1 MCEIGSQTYLVNE
14 HLAFLIKNVNKLRHT
29 TGYTAAHHY
38 ISEKYLDTLRQLCY
52 TEVDLPNIT
61 PFKEETS
68 SRRKPAAEEEAPI
81 SPAQRIKENR
91 GRSVPLPEEA
101 KTGEDEEG
109 ILGLGQLL
117 EQAQGTPVAQA
128 ALEEPISPAQR
139 IEENRGRSV
148 PLPEEAKTGEDEE
161 GVLGLGQLLE
171 QAQGTPVAQAALEEP
186 ISSAQKIKA
195 NRVAREEVQAEKE
208 VAEADP
214 LGLYKDVKN

>member
-1 MCEIGSQTYLVNE
+1 MTLDGKEFLMCEIGSQTYLVNE

-128 ALEEPISPAQR
+128 ALEEPIS
-139 IEENRGRSV
+139 
-148 PLPEEAKTGEDEE
+148 
-161 GVLGLGQLLE
+161 
-171 QAQGTPVAQAALEEP
+171 
-186 ISSAQKIKA
+186 SAQKIKA

-214 LGLYKDVKN
+214 LGLYKDVKNRTTRKQPEWFT